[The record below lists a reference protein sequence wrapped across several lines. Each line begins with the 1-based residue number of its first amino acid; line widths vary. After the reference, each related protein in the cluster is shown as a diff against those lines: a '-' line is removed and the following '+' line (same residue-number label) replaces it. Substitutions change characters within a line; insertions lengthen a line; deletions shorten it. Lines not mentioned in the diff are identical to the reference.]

1 MELSQRIKL
10 PKRRRF
16 TKAMELCYHKT
27 FIDVNE
33 EVSVAL
39 AQSARSQSAP
49 KRVVLNDAVDVP
61 ALEHQYKDK
70 QMGRWLCYSRDPS

>member
-1 MELSQRIKL
+1 MQLSQRIKL

-39 AQSARSQSAP
+39 ARSARSRSAL
-49 KRVVLNDAVDVP
+49 RIFGEDF
-61 ALEHQYKDK
+61 
-70 QMGRWLCYSRDPS
+70 

>member
-39 AQSARSQSAP
+39 ARSARSQSAP
-49 KRVVLNDAVDVP
+49 NLR
-61 ALEHQYKDK
+61 
-70 QMGRWLCYSRDPS
+70 